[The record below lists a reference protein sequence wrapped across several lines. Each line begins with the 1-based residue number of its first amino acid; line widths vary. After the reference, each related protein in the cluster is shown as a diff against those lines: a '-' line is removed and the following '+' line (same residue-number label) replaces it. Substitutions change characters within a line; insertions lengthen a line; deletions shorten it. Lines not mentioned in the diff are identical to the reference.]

1 MENGRREIGGPKHSN
16 SKYAS
21 KVPFNVSTKVDT
33 EESIQKKTLKK
44 NKCWSRI
51 NSEEEFADCEKSIK
65 T

>member
-1 MENGRREIGGPKHSN
+1 MENGRRGIGGPKHSN

-44 NKCWSRI
+44 I
-51 NSEEEFADCEKSIK
+51 NAGVKLILKKSLLTVK
-65 T
+65 KA